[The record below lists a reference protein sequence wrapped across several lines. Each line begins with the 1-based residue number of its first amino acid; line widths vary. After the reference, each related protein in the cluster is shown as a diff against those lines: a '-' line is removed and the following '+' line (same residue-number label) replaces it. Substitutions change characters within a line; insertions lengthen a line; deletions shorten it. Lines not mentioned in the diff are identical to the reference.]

1 MNSFTSRS
9 LVLVALISFVT
20 ITTTK
25 GLTPEERL
33 ITNLLANYTK
43 EARPVKDP
51 RQKVVVTFGFE
62 LVQLVNVDVRNQM
75 ITTNVWVRQIWDNE
89 LLTWDPR
96 DYDQIQT
103 VRLDASLVWIPD
115 IVLYNS
121 ADNEFSGGTDK
132 YKTPVILSSNGSCSW
147 FCPASFTSTCPI
159 DVQYFPFDRQKCVLK
174 FGSWTY
180 EVIDLDMKEE
190 NGSSQSQYIQSAEW
204 NLYGI
209 KKQRNAKKYTC
220 CKHKLADISITI
232 IMDRKPL
239 FYLFNLVI
247 PCLIILSM
255 ILLGFFLPPES
266 GERITLSI
274 TVLLANAVFLQ
285 LVGESLPRNSETVPL
300 LGKFYITIMAEISIS
315 LMLTCWVLN
324 IHYHGSG
331 NSVKA
336 VPLWAR
342 IIVLQWLGYI
352 LCVGK
357 PDGSSPDIPNTD
369 LRYHQDDSKRRGVPF
384 ALDWET
390 TFAPAAN
397 CHCTRCIN
405 ARGTHYNGERSPDES
420 KLIEVR
426 YTRDSSP
433 VDFPETRREKLPREP
448 KLPEEISVLAN
459 SVKEREKVEKNQQD
473 WKYFAMVMDR
483 FFFWFYSMTILVST
497 LTIFLSRSDE
507 EIGT

>member
-1 MNSFTSRS
+1 MMNLLSSRTLLLAALLS
-9 LVLVALISFVT
+9 LEVVRT
-20 ITTTK
+20 IAK

-33 ITNLLANYTK
+33 ITDLLANYTK

-51 RQKVVVTFGFE
+51 RDKIVVTFGFE
-62 LVQLVNVDVRNQM
+62 LVQLVNVDDRNQM

-89 LLTWDPR
+89 LLAWNPA
-96 DYDQIQT
+96 DYDGIQT
-103 VRLDASLVWIPD
+103 VRLHASLVWIPD

-132 YKTPVILSSNGSCSW
+132 YKTPVILSSSGKCSW

-159 DVQYFPFDRQKCVLK
+159 DVQYFPFDRQKCILK

-180 EVIDLDMKEE
+180 EVIDLDMREE
-190 NGSSQSQYIQSAEW
+190 NGSSKSQYIESAEW
-204 NLYGI
+204 NLKDVTKI
-209 KKQRNAKKYTC
+209 RHAKKYTC
-220 CKHKLADISITI
+220 CKHKLADISIAI
-232 IMDRKPL
+232 VMDRKPL

-274 TVLLANAVFLQ
+274 TVLLAMAVFLQ

-300 LGKFYITIMAEISIS
+300 LA
-315 LMLTCWVLN
+315 
-324 IHYHGSG
+324 
-331 NSVKA
+331 KA

-342 IIVLQWLGYI
+342 IVVLQWLGYL

-357 PDGSSPDIPNTD
+357 PDGSSPEIPNTD
-369 LRYHQDDSKRRGVPF
+369 LRYHPDDSKRKGGPF
-384 ALDWET
+384 GLDWET

-405 ARGTHYNGERSPDES
+405 ARGAHFNGERSPDES
-420 KLIEVR
+420 RLIEVR
-426 YTRDSSP
+426 YTGESSP
-433 VDFPETRREKLPREP
+433 VDFPAEPRREKPKDP
-448 KLPEEISVLAN
+448 KLNEEISVLAN
-459 SVKEREKVEKNQQD
+459 SIREREKVEKNQED

-483 FFFWFYSMTILVST
+483 FFFWFYSMTICIST
-497 LTIFLSRSDE
+497 LTIFLTRDDDE
-507 EIGT
+507 ET